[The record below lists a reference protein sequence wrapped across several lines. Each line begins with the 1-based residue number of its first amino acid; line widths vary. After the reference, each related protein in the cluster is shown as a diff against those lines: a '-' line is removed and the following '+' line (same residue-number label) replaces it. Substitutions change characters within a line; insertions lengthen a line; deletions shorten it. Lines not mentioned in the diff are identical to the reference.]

1 MVREIS
7 PTPNG
12 TIGTTDQAHAA
23 SNRLPRARLGRE
35 HTLESAKSFQML
47 REEYR
52 SARQEL
58 LWRLNGIYDIQKTA
72 LPLIIAL
79 MAALAWAGAEP
90 GKFPKMSLLAGW
102 MLIPFFFSLARTKI
116 KHHRQRNK
124 ELAHYIK
131 NIEARVYGKIQTEG
145 AAQANGEATPEE
157 IVRRVEN
164 ELGWEHFIRSYRHV
178 LPQII
183 RESEE
188 VDGAKS
194 RQLAHSYGSSKT
206 IESMSHI
213 ELRYMNIFWVFAF
226 SISAFQVLY
235 IMTGIDLWTIISTE
249 LGKLVISR
257 WT

>member
-1 MVREIS
+1 MVRETS

-12 TIGTTDQAHAA
+12 SIGTTDQPNAA
-23 SNRLPRARLGRE
+23 GNRLPRARLGRE
-35 HTLESAKSFQML
+35 RMLENVKSFQML

-58 LWRLNGIYDIQKTA
+58 LWRLNGIYDVQKTA

-131 NIEARVYGKIQTEG
+131 SIEARVYGKIIQAEG
-145 AAQANGEATPEE
+145 ATQANGEATPDE
-157 IVRRVEN
+157 ILRRVES

-183 RESEE
+183 RDSE
-188 VDGAKS
+188 A
-194 RQLAHSYGSSKT
+194 QNPGSLPAAMAPRKQSK
-206 IESMSHI
+206 
-213 ELRYMNIFWVFAF
+213 ACP
-226 SISAFQVLY
+226 ISSCD
-235 IMTGIDLWTIISTE
+235 I
-249 LGKLVISR
+249 
-257 WT
+257 